1 MNDKRKSA
9 AKPRTKAAE
18 MAGAT
23 LDQRADLSASF
34 EQREKRKQRLL
45 KGPTEFRDLR
55 RARRSKD

>member
-1 MNDKRKSA
+1 
-9 AKPRTKAAE
+9 
-18 MAGAT
+18 MAGVA
-23 LDQRADLSASF
+23 LDQHADLSASS